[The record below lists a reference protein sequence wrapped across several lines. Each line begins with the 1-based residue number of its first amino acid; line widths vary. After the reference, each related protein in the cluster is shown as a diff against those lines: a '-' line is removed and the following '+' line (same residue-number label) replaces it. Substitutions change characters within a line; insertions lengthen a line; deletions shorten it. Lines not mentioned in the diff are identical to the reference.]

1 MSKIPRIE
9 VRNLTKSFRRAG
21 GDLIRPVDNI
31 TLTVTEDEMVV
42 LLGPSG
48 CGKTTLLRCVAGL
61 ERPDTGEIV
70 IDGQVVFSSEK
81 GILLPPEK
89 RGISMIFQSY
99 ALWPHMSVF
108 ENVAYPLRS
117 QKSSENE
124 IKTRVN
130 RVLEATGVGNLGAQH
145 PGRISGG
152 QQQRVALARALVSG
166 SSVVLFDEPL
176 SNVDTQVRAKL
187 RLELRRLHREIKFS
201 ALYVTHDQTEALE
214 LGSRV
219 AILDRGTIADLG
231 PPRRV
236 YEAPA
241 NEYVA
246 NFVGVANLVPASIS
260 AVTEDSITIQCALG
274 DFAVTRSNQPAQWKV
289 GDKAIAVIRPEQ
301 LRFAKSPDALKAN
314 GIAGQVDTIMFAGP
328 HIELVLMA
336 GDVLLRVWANPEDVA
351 ALEEGSVVQL
361 SVLPDM
367 IHLVVPGSAGAIS

>member
-1 MSKIPRIE
+1 MSTLPRIE

-21 GDLIRPVDNI
+21 GDLIRPVDDI

-61 ERPDTGEIV
+61 ERPDTGEII
-70 IDGQVVFSSEK
+70 IDGKVVFSSQK
-81 GILLPPEK
+81 GIFLPPEK

-99 ALWPHMSVF
+99 ALWPHMTVF

-117 QKSSENE
+117 QKIAESE
-124 IKTRVN
+124 IKARVN
-130 RVLEATGVGNLGAQH
+130 SVLEAAGVGNLGAQH

-176 SNVDTQVRAKL
+176 SNVDTQVRARL

-214 LGSRV
+214 LGNRV
-219 AILDRGTIADLG
+219 AILDRGRISDLG
-231 PPRRV
+231 APRRV

-246 NFVGVANLVPASIS
+246 NFVGVANLVPAKVLAQTGEALAIN
-260 AVTEDSITIQCALG
+260 TALG
-274 DFAVTRSNQPAQWKV
+274 DFTVARQANQDQWKA
-289 GDKAIAVIRPEQ
+289 GDEAIAVVRPEH
-301 LRFAKSPDALKAN
+301 LRFVKPGENVSGN
-314 GIAGQVDTIMFAGP
+314 VISGRVDTTMFAGP
-328 HIELVLMA
+328 HTEVVVMA
-336 GDVLLRVWANPEDVA
+336 DGVLLRVWANPQDASELA
-351 ALEEGSVVQL
+351 EGGEVRLAVRPEML
-361 SVLPDM
+361 
-367 IHLVVPGSAGAIS
+367 HLVPAGSKGAA